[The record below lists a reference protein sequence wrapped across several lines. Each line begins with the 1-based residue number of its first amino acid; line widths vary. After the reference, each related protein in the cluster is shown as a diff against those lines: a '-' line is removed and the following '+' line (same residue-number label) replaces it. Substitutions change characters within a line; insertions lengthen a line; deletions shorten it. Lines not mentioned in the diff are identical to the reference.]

1 MQQGEPIKIGRIAR
15 PTERALG
22 ISLTGEVAI
31 YVDEELVNSLAQRRP
46 ADYLSVLEEISSLIH
61 DPDFVSFDE
70 EKEMLVYQ
78 KNYYK
83 QGAFESVY
91 LIVKRRKRPIRWYL
105 EAFCRGP
112 RTCVP
117 DKVERHNFVRPQ
129 LRAIPQKD

>member
-1 MQQGEPIKIGRIAR
+1 MQQVEPIKIGRIAR

-22 ISLTGEVAI
+22 LSLTGEVAI
-31 YVDEELVNSLAQRRP
+31 YMDEELVNSLAQRRP

-83 QGAFESVY
+83 QGVLNPS
-91 LIVKRRKRPIRWYL
+91 I
-105 EAFCRGP
+105 
-112 RTCVP
+112 
-117 DKVERHNFVRPQ
+117 
-129 LRAIPQKD
+129 